1 MADNN
6 PSTNNQSDEQLEQSP
21 PLPPQQLVVPRRY
34 LEWAYKAACSIET
47 IAKVLNEMT
56 TAKDCQDELSQRWS
70 HRHDGDLLPA
80 IEALAE
86 GIQLR
91 MEEPLDPA
99 FQKEALT
106 DRLARIESMAAARV
120 GENEGENA

>member
-6 PSTNNQSDEQLEQSP
+6 PSTDNQPDEQLEQSP
-21 PLPPQQLVVPRRY
+21 PLPPQQLLVPRRY

-56 TAKDCQDELSQRWS
+56 AAKDCQDELPRWWS
-70 HRHDGDLLPA
+70 HRHDGDLLSA

-99 FQKEALT
+99 FQKN
-106 DRLARIESMAAARV
+106 ARGPSATNI
-120 GENEGENA
+120 